1 LLICAFLLLILIV
14 PARSVRIYRNVV
26 RKPLLDA
33 FTAKYDARDV
43 KIAMVGIWD
52 TVGALGIPGNLFA
65 GLDARLFGFLDTG
78 LHPDVQSAYQA
89 LAVDERRNEF
99 VPTLWT
105 SAARVGF

>member
-1 LLICAFLLLILIV
+1 
-14 PARSVRIYRNVV
+14 
-26 RKPLLDA
+26 
-33 FTAKYDARDV
+33 
-43 KIAMVGIWD
+43 MVGIWD

-65 GLDARLFGFLDTG
+65 GFDASLFGFLDAG

-105 SAARVGF
+105 SAAPGQDVDQVWFAGVHADVGGGYAQTGLSDIAMAWIMKRPLRKD